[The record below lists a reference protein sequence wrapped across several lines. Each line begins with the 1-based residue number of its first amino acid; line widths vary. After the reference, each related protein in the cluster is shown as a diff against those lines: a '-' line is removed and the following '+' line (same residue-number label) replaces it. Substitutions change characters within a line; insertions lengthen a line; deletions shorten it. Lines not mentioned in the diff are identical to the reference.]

1 MLPVIFCVITL
12 VFLVLFY
19 WSVNWNRRVIYIAV
33 PWILF
38 IAILSFNGFFTYTDT
53 VPPRFLIV
61 FIGNLLFVMLMLKYI
76 KQNQFKDTIGL
87 SIHAL
92 RVVVELILYE
102 LYITKQIPKIMTFE
116 GYNFDILIGVSA
128 IGLLVWSYLF
138 KSGLTKYLLL
148 IWNVAGLLFLVNIVV
163 IAILSAPLPMQQF
176 AFDQPNKAVLY
187 FPYIL
192 LPAFIV
198 PVVFVTHIVSLKK
211 LLNK

>member
-38 IAILSFNGFFTYTDT
+38 IAMLSFNGFFTYTDT

-148 IWNVAGLLFLVNIVV
+148 MWNVVGLLFLVNIVV
-163 IAILSAPLPMQQF
+163 IAIFSAPLPMQQF

-198 PVVFVTHIVSLKK
+198 PVVFVTHIVSLKT

>member
-38 IAILSFNGFFTYTDT
+38 IAMLSFNGFFTYTDT

-163 IAILSAPLPMQQF
+163 IAIFSAPLPIQQF

-211 LLNK
+211 LLSK

>member
-38 IAILSFNGFFTYTDT
+38 IAMLSFNGFFTYTDT

-148 IWNVAGLLFLVNIVV
+148 MWNVVGLLFLVNIVV